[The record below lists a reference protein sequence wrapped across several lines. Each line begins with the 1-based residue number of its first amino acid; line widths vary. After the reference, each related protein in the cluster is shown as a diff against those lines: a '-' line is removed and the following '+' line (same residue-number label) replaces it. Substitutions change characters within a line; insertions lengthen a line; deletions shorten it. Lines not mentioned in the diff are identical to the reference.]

1 MTLKSLLALVFL
13 GMLSF
18 DAAALNNRALLI
30 GISQYAELEGL
41 KYADADVKTFSQILT
56 EFGGYRRSDV
66 AVVLNTEATKVRI
79 MDEITKVVRA
89 SKKQPLDHF
98 ILMFAGH
105 GMPGRMEGGRT
116 GVGGAVDTNIFLAP
130 SDAST
135 AQSSF
140 FSTGREIGNET
151 FINRAWLAKQLSEIE
166 AKSIIIIL
174 DSCYSGTE
182 AFGELFFENLGYSIR
197 SFEYSGPQRGV
208 RNVQQARNL
217 EVRETTTKGGPTGV
231 KRIAYFASSREDQP
245 SAEYDELRHG
255 ALSYCLFEN
264 IRRARAEVT
273 ENERRDLSVDSV
285 YSNITA
291 LFRETKVKGRSLDE
305 FHQPVLLPIPNYA
318 GVKDMAFLSVTG
330 TKRKQ
335 ISVGLLEIRTDPP
348 GMQVYIDGLRR
359 PELTNA
365 TLELQEGKHL
375 VELFMPA
382 TGYRHSFTVDVS
394 ATRPVTETI
403 IVRGVLQVASFWL
416 EKGAKS
422 PGPSLEIYLDGQPL
436 GRSGS
441 RVDNIVAGS
450 HTLEVRFQNVRK
462 SRRIEVRPDS
472 PLTVNY
478 SVIREKAPAP
488 RQERGNVRNVPI

>member
-1 MTLKSLLALVFL
+1 MKFRSVLLGLLLL
-13 GMLSF
+13 GLLPLE
-18 DAAALNNRALLI
+18 AAALNNRALLI

-66 AVVLNTEATKVRI
+66 AVVLNTEATKARI
-79 MDEITKVVRA
+79 VDEINKAVRA
-89 SKKQPLDHF
+89 SKREPLDHF

-105 GMPGRMEGGRT
+105 GMPATIEGGRT
-116 GVGGAVDTNIFLAP
+116 GKVGAVDTNIFLAP

-135 AQSSF
+135 AASAF
-140 FSTGREIGNET
+140 FSTRTEVRNDT
-151 FINRAWLAKQLSEIE
+151 FIDRAWLARQLAEID
-166 AKSIIIIL
+166 AKAIVIIL

-208 RNVQQARNL
+208 RDVQKMRNL
-217 EVRETTTKGGPTGV
+217 EIREQASTAGGQ

-255 ALSYCLFEN
+255 ALSYCLFEE
-264 IRRARAEVT
+264 IRRAREEVY
-273 ENERRDLSVDSV
+273 ENETRSLSVDTV

-305 FHQPVLLPIPNYA
+305 FHQPVLLPIPSYA
-318 GVKDMAFLSVTG
+318 GVKDMPFVSVTG
-330 TKRKQ
+330 TKRKEIQ
-335 ISVGLLEIRTDPP
+335 TGILEVRTDPP
-348 GMQVYIDGLRR
+348 GLQIYVDGLRR

-365 TLELQEGKHL
+365 LLQLQEGKHL
-375 VELFMPA
+375 IELFMPS
-382 TGYRHSFTVDVS
+382 TGYRNSFTVDIS
-394 ATRPVTETI
+394 PTRPLTETI
-403 IVRGVLQVASFWL
+403 VVRGVLQVASFWL
-416 EKGAKS
+416 QNGAKS
-422 PGPSLEIYLDGQPL
+422 AGPSLEVYLDGQPF

-450 HTLEVRFQNVRK
+450 HTLEVRFEKVSK
-462 SRRIEVRPDS
+462 SRRIEIRPDS

-478 SVIREKAPAP
+478 SVIRTPAP
-488 RQERGNVRNVPI
+488 RREPRRGVDIPT

>member
-1 MTLKSLLALVFL
+1 MKVWSLLL
-13 GMLSF
+13 GMVLFGCASF
-18 DAAALNNRALLI
+18 EAAALNNRALLI

-41 KYADADVKTFSQILT
+41 KYADADVKTFSQVLT

-66 AVVLNTEATKVRI
+66 SVVLNTEATKARI
-79 MDEITKVVRA
+79 TEEINKVVRA
-89 SKKQPLDHF
+89 SKREPLDHF

-105 GMPGRMEGGRT
+105 GMPGTIEGGRT
-116 GVGGAVDTNIFLAP
+116 GKVGAIDTNIFLAP

-135 AQSSF
+135 AASSF
-140 FSTGREIGNET
+140 FSTGKEIGNET

-166 AKSIIIIL
+166 AKSIVIIL

-208 RNVQQARNL
+208 RDVQKLRNL
-217 EVRETTTKGGPTGV
+217 EIRETSSASGGV

-255 ALSYCLFEN
+255 ALSYCLFEE
-264 IRRARAEVT
+264 IRRAREEVY
-273 ENERRDLSVDSV
+273 ENETRNLSVDSV

-305 FHQPVLLPIPNYA
+305 FHQPVLLPIPSYA
-318 GVKDMAFLSVTG
+318 GVKDMPFLSVTG
-330 TKRKQ
+330 TKRKE
-335 ISVGLLEIRTDPP
+335 IRTGTLEVRTDPP
-348 GMQVYIDGLRR
+348 GLQIYVDGLRR

-365 TLELQEGKHL
+365 LLQLQEGKHL
-375 VELFMPA
+375 VELFMPT
-382 TGYRHSFTVDVS
+382 TGFRHSFTVDIS
-394 ATRPVTETI
+394 PTRAATETI
-403 IVRGVLQVASFWL
+403 VLRGVLQVASFWL
-416 EKGAKS
+416 QNGAKS
-422 PGPSLEIYLDGQPL
+422 AGPSLEVYLDGEAF

-441 RVDNIVAGS
+441 RVDSIVAGS
-450 HTLEVRFQNVRK
+450 HTLEVRFEKVRK
-462 SRRIEVRPDS
+462 SRRIEIRPDS

-478 SVIREKAPAP
+478 SVIREKAPAQP
-488 RQERGNVRNVPI
+488 RDRKNVGNVPI

>member
-1 MTLKSLLALVFL
+1 MKVRDLLFGLLALAGL
-13 GMLSF
+13 PF
-18 DAAALNNRALLI
+18 DAAAVNNRALLI

-41 KYADADVKTFSQILT
+41 KYADSDVKTFSQILT
-56 EFGGYRRSDV
+56 EFGGYRRQDV
-66 AVVLNTEATKVRI
+66 SVVLNTEATKARI
-79 MDEITKVVRA
+79 MSEISRVVRE

-105 GMPGRMEGGRT
+105 GMPGQIEAGRA
-116 GVGGAVDTNIFLAP
+116 GAAGAVETNIFLAP

-166 AKSIIIIL
+166 ARSIIIIL

-197 SFEYSGPQRGV
+197 SFEYSGPQRGI
-208 RNVQQARNL
+208 RDVQRTRNL
-217 EVRETTTKGGPTGV
+217 EVRESSGGAGGT

-264 IRRARAEVT
+264 IRRAREEVL

-291 LFRETKVKGRSLDE
+291 LFRETKVKGRALDE
-305 FHQPVLLPIPNYA
+305 FHQPVLLPIPSYA

-330 TKRKQ
+330 TKRKEIQ
-335 ISVGLLEIRTDPP
+335 TGLLEIRTDPP
-348 GMQVYIDGLRR
+348 GLQVYVDGIRER
-359 PELTNA
+359 ELTNA
-365 TLELQEGKHL
+365 TLSLQE
-375 VELFMPA
+375 
-382 TGYRHSFTVDVS
+382 
-394 ATRPVTETI
+394 
-403 IVRGVLQVASFWL
+403 
-416 EKGAKS
+416 
-422 PGPSLEIYLDGQPL
+422 
-436 GRSGS
+436 
-441 RVDNIVAGS
+441 
-450 HTLEVRFQNVRK
+450 
-462 SRRIEVRPDS
+462 
-472 PLTVNY
+472 
-478 SVIREKAPAP
+478 
-488 RQERGNVRNVPI
+488 

>member
-1 MTLKSLLALVFL
+1 MKFRFLVGLLLL
-13 GMLSF
+13 GLLSCH
-18 DAAALNNRALLI
+18 AGAQNNRALLI

-66 AVVLNTEATKVRI
+66 AVVLNTEATKKRI
-79 MDEITKVVRA
+79 MDEISKVVRE
-89 SKKQPLDHF
+89 SKRQPLDHF

-105 GMPGRMEGGRT
+105 GMPGQIEAGRA
-116 GVGGAVDTNIFLAP
+116 GVAGAVETNIFLAP

-140 FSTGREIGNET
+140 FSTGRELGNET

-217 EVRETTTKGGPTGV
+217 EVRETKLATPSGV

-335 ISVGLLEIRTDPP
+335 INIGLLEIRTDPP
-348 GMQVYIDGLRR
+348 GLQVYIDGQRR

-365 TLELQEGKHL
+365 VLELQEGKHL
-375 VELFMPA
+375 VELFMPS
-382 TGYRHSFTVDVS
+382 TGYRHSFTVDIS

-403 IVRGVLQVASFWL
+403 VVRGVLQVASFWL
-416 EKGAKS
+416 QNGVKS
-422 PGPSLEIYLDGQPL
+422 AGPALEIYLDGQPL

-450 HTLEVRFQNVRK
+450 HNLEVRFESVRK

-478 SVIREKAPAP
+478 SVIRQAAPKQKP
-488 RQERGNVRNVPI
+488 RDRGAGNVTF

>member
-1 MTLKSLLALVFL
+1 MKLRSLVGLVL
-13 GMLSF
+13 LLLLSF
-18 DAAALNNRALLI
+18 DASALNNRALLI

-66 AVVLNTEATKVRI
+66 AVVLNTEATKNRI
-79 MDEITKVVRA
+79 MEEITKVVRA
-89 SKKQPLDHF
+89 SKKAPLDHF

-116 GVGGAVDTNIFLAP
+116 GGGEAVDTNIFLAP

-166 AKSIIIIL
+166 AKSIVIIL

-182 AFGELFFENLGYSIR
+182 AFGELFFENLGYAIR

-208 RNVQQARNL
+208 RDVKKARNL
-217 EVRETTTKGGPTGV
+217 EIGETKSSGPSGT

-264 IRRARAEVT
+264 IRRAREEVF
-273 ENERRDLSVDSV
+273 ENETRNLSVDSV
-285 YSNITA
+285 YSNITT

-318 GVKDMAFLSVTG
+318 GVKDMPFVSVTG

-335 ISVGLLEIRTDPP
+335 IQTGILEVRTDPP
-348 GMQVYIDGLRR
+348 GMQIYIDGQRR
-359 PELTNA
+359 PEISNA
-365 TLELQEGKHL
+365 SLVLQEGKHL
-375 VELFMPA
+375 VELYMPG
-382 TGYRHSFTVDVS
+382 TGYRNSFTVDIS
-394 ATRPVTETI
+394 PLRPVIETV
-403 IVRGVLQVASFWL
+403 IVRGELQVASFWL
-416 EKGAKS
+416 QNGRKT
-422 PGPSLEIYLDGQPL
+422 PGPALEIYLDGQSL

-441 RVDNIVAGS
+441 RAENIVAGT
-450 HTLEVRFQNVRK
+450 HTLEVRFEKVSK
-462 SRRIEVRPDS
+462 SRRIEIRPDS

-478 SVIREKAPAP
+478 SVIRQPAA
-488 RQERGNVRNVPI
+488 RQRPNDRGAGNVTF

>member
-1 MTLKSLLALVFL
+1 MKFRSVLLGLLLL
-13 GMLSF
+13 GLLPLE
-18 DAAALNNRALLI
+18 AAALNNRALLI

-66 AVVLNTEATKVRI
+66 AVVLNTEATKARI
-79 MDEITKVVRA
+79 VDEINKAVRA
-89 SKKQPLDHF
+89 SKREPLDHF

-105 GMPGRMEGGRT
+105 GMPATIEGGRT
-116 GVGGAVDTNIFLAP
+116 GKVGAVDTNIFLAP

-135 AQSSF
+135 AASAF
-140 FSTGREIGNET
+140 FSTRTEVRNDT
-151 FINRAWLAKQLSEIE
+151 FIDRAWLARQLAEID
-166 AKSIIIIL
+166 AKAIVIIL

-208 RNVQQARNL
+208 RDVQKMRNL
-217 EVRETTTKGGPTGV
+217 EIREQVSTAGGQ

-255 ALSYCLFEN
+255 ALSYCLFEE
-264 IRRARAEVT
+264 IRRAREEVY
-273 ENERRDLSVDSV
+273 ENETRNLSVDTV

-305 FHQPVLLPIPNYA
+305 FHQPVLLPIPSYA
-318 GVKDMAFLSVTG
+318 GVKDMPFVSVTG
-330 TKRKQ
+330 TKRKEIQ
-335 ISVGLLEIRTDPP
+335 TGILEVRTDPP
-348 GMQVYIDGLRR
+348 GLQIYVDGLRR

-365 TLELQEGKHL
+365 LLQLQEGKHL
-375 VELFMPA
+375 IELFMPS
-382 TGYRHSFTVDVS
+382 TGYRNSFTVDIS
-394 ATRPVTETI
+394 PTRPLTETI
-403 IVRGVLQVASFWL
+403 VVRGVLQVASFWL
-416 EKGAKS
+416 QNGAKS
-422 PGPSLEIYLDGQPL
+422 AGPSLEVYLDGQPF

-450 HTLEVRFQNVRK
+450 HTLEVRFEKVSK
-462 SRRIEVRPDS
+462 SRRIEIRPDS

-478 SVIREKAPAP
+478 SVIRTPAP
-488 RQERGNVRNVPI
+488 RREPRRGVDIPT